1 MMVSERE
8 RTAYGAEY
16 DYASL
21 RNDRYGRYD
30 YERSYEEDR
39 NRTSPSYRSSLMDSL
54 ERPATRSRLERADDA
69 RYGFY
74 MANIN
79 AGENNYDR
87 FWDAKHKNEEKAAPA
102 NPKKRL
108 AFMITYAVVAIVAL
122 IAVTLSVVGLGEKP
136 ANMVSKTIELETVKA
151 SAEVSQGE
159 VATGAGAVASEEEKA
174 EAPAVGGENYIML
187 KNGELVAVQAPQK
200 TVQAKEE
207 EKGFDEFCTW
217 LNDVFGG

>member
-39 NRTSPSYRSSLMDSL
+39 SRTSPSYRSSLMDSL
-54 ERPATRSRLERADDA
+54 ERPASRSRLERADDD

-74 MANIN
+74 MANIS

-87 FWDAKHKNEEKAAPA
+87 FWDAKHKNEVKEAPV

-108 AFMITYAVVAIVAL
+108 AFMITYAVVAIIAL
-122 IAVTLSVVGLGEKP
+122 IAVTLSVVGLGDKSTT
-136 ANMVSKTIELETVKA
+136 MVSKTIEADSVKA
-151 SAEVSQGE
+151 SAEAQPGE
-159 VATGAGAVASEEEKA
+159 VATGAVASEEESA
-174 EAPAVGGENYIML
+174 VAPVAGGENYIML
-187 KNGELVAVQAPQK
+187 KNGELVAVEAPQRS
-200 TVQAKEE
+200 VQAKEE

-217 LNDVFGG
+217 LNNVFGG